1 MTNKSADAVFGL
13 VANPAK
19 ADTQVGVNVS
29 IPYDLHRQLK
39 IKQIQLDLS
48 LPEAIVQAIEAWVA

>member
-1 MTNKSADAVFGL
+1 MTNKTESGYGL

-19 ADTQVGVNVS
+19 ADTQVGINVT

-39 IKQIQLDLS
+39 IKAVQQDLMLS
-48 LPEAIVQAIEAWVA
+48 EAVIEAIEVWVA